1 MEDPFL
7 KASQEYLQRRHEIA
21 LRLMAECDKQADASD
36 ASQENELRDQAL
48 LAIVKRDYTEAAK
61 LTQQL
66 ATQHDQKQ
74 HVQQRRHQLRAECD
88 RLCFA
93 RATLEQRQEL
103 LESAPVTIEDPIIG
117 GVSGYLEKR
126 HETAL
131 RLVAALDVELARLEA
146 KGDDTARALGLRVK
160 REQLSIEID
169 TLLKA
174 MQVYEQ
180 REELLSTADEIL
192 GDGAPDTSAYLRR
205 VLAYLDARSAIILK
219 LIASIDEQLGGAAGT
234 GGSGSSPQPSRTL
247 KAEDQA
253 HLGRQRAELVAELD
267 QINEKISMQ
276 KRGEDQLRACGL
288 SSDSCDPTAWPYIKV
303 TTYLQNRSDVALQL
317 IAFLDQRLESLNV
330 QDEERKSLAL
340 RRDALRKE
348 ADAALAQIDQQDQG
362 QALMDSLGV
371 ATKASRALPSS
382 A

>member
-1 MEDPFL
+1 
-7 KASQEYLQRRHEIA
+7 
-21 LRLMAECDKQADASD
+21 
-36 ASQENELRDQAL
+36 
-48 LAIVKRDYTEAAK
+48 
-61 LTQQL
+61 
-66 ATQHDQKQ
+66 
-74 HVQQRRHQLRAECD
+74 
-88 RLCFA
+88 
-93 RATLEQRQEL
+93 
-103 LESAPVTIEDPIIG
+103 LESAPATIEDPFIG

-174 MQVYEQ
+174 LQVYEQ

-247 KAEDQA
+247 KASIQTPYRTNNIRI
-253 HLGRQRAELVAELD
+253 LIRIQ
-267 QINEKISMQ
+267 
-276 KRGEDQLRACGL
+276 
-288 SSDSCDPTAWPYIKV
+288 TAP
-303 TTYLQNRSDVALQL
+303 Q
-317 IAFLDQRLESLNV
+317 
-330 QDEERKSLAL
+330 
-340 RRDALRKE
+340 
-348 ADAALAQIDQQDQG
+348 
-362 QALMDSLGV
+362 
-371 ATKASRALPSS
+371 
-382 A
+382 

>member
-21 LRLMAECDKQADASD
+21 LRLLAECDKQADASD

-48 LAIVKRDYTEAAK
+48 LAIVRREYAEAAK

-103 LESAPVTIEDPIIG
+103 LESAPATIEDPFIG

-160 REQLSIEID
+160 REQLGIEID

-174 MQVYEQ
+174 LQVHEQ

-219 LIASIDEQLGGAAGT
+219 LIASIDERLRPNSGDDRAA
-234 GGSGSSPQPSRTL
+234 
-247 KAEDQA
+247 QA
-253 HLGRQRAELVAELD
+253 HLTKQRAELVSELD
-267 QINEKISMQ
+267 QINEKIAAQ
-276 KRGEDQLRACGL
+276 KRGESELRACGDC
-288 SSDSCDPTAWPYIKV
+288 SS
-303 TTYLQNRSDVALQL
+303 
-317 IAFLDQRLESLNV
+317 
-330 QDEERKSLAL
+330 
-340 RRDALRKE
+340 
-348 ADAALAQIDQQDQG
+348 
-362 QALMDSLGV
+362 
-371 ATKASRALPSS
+371 
-382 A
+382 